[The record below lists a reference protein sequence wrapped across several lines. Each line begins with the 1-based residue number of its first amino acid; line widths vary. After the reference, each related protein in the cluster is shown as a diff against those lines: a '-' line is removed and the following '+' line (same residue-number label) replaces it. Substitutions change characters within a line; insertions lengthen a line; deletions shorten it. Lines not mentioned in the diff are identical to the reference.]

1 MRDTSQRWV
10 LIIPAAGKGLRYGAT
25 GPPKQFLQ
33 VSGRSLLTHSVCTAL
48 SVPRITSI
56 FLAVPEEA
64 ITDTEALLIRELPRT
79 DDGAQHLPSALDP
92 RVTIVAGGA
101 SRQESVALALRAIT
115 PDDADLVF
123 VHDAVRPL
131 ATAELYERVGVAAMT
146 YGATIPCIAL
156 SDTIKEVRDGV
167 VVSTPSRSHF
177 RRVQT
182 PQAFAP
188 DILIAA
194 HARAI
199 ERGIHGTDDSSLV
212 ELFGATVHCVNGEET
227 NVKVTTPSD
236 LQFVEWMLSLK
247 S

>member
-1 MRDTSQRWV
+1 MRATSQRWV

-25 GPPKQFLQ
+25 GTPKQFLQ

-48 SVPRITSI
+48 SVPSITSV

-64 ITDTEALLIRELPRT
+64 IADTEALLIRELPRT
-79 DDGAQHLPSALDP
+79 DDGARHLPNTLDP

-101 SRQESVALALRAIT
+101 SRQESVALALRSIT
-115 PDDADLVF
+115 TDDADLVF

-131 ATAELYERVGVAAMT
+131 ATAELYERVGAAAMT
-146 YGATIPCIAL
+146 HGAAIPCVAL
-156 SDTIKEVRDGV
+156 SDTIKEIRDGV
-167 VVSTPSRSHF
+167 VVATPSRSHF

-199 ERGIHGTDDSSLV
+199 ERGIHCTDDSSLV
-212 ELFGATVHCVNGEET
+212 ELFGGTVHCVNGEET

-236 LQFVEWMLSLK
+236 LQFVEWIMSTK

>member
-1 MRDTSQRWV
+1 MRDSSQRWV

-25 GPPKQFLQ
+25 GTPKQFLQ
-33 VSGRSLLTHSVCTAL
+33 VSGRSLLAHSVSIAL
-48 SVPRITSI
+48 SVPRIVAV

-64 ITDTEALLIRELPRT
+64 IKDTEALLIREVPRM
-79 DDGAQHLPSALDP
+79 DDGARHLPSTLDP
-92 RVTIVAGGA
+92 RITIVAGGA
-101 SRQESVALALRAIT
+101 SRQESVALALRAVQA
-115 PDDADLVF
+115 DEADLVF

-131 ATAELYERVGVAAMT
+131 ATAELYDRVGAAAMT
-146 YGATIPCIAL
+146 HGAAIPCVAL
-156 SDTIKEVRDGV
+156 ADTIKEVQDGI
-167 VVSTPSRSHF
+167 VVSTPSRSQY

-194 HARAI
+194 HAKAI

-212 ELFGATVHCVNGEET
+212 ELFGGTVHCVNGEET

-236 LQFVEWMLSLK
+236 LQYVEWIMSTQ